1 MSAYFDLNTW
11 PLYLLGFIT
20 FCATLF
26 DDVFLNSDKP
36 NRPLHWYIREFIYTL
51 ISIAAGISIS
61 IGFEL
66 SKAFTWVI
74 VIVMGL
80 CGSNIIR
87 QFLSKKEK
95 IIDNSLDA
103 VDKRIQKEINGKIK
117 SDVNKEDE
125 EE

>member
-26 DDVFLNSDKP
+26 DDVFLNRNTP

-61 IGFEL
+61 RGFEL

-125 EE
+125 E